1 MRHEL
6 YAIIDLFNGGTMKK
20 VFLFSLFLVLLISA
34 GCTAQTDEALATQQS
49 MAVQLTVQA
58 SDIEALKTQVARPTA
73 TCAVCEIPTC
83 PACPTATVAPTSTTP
98 TAIPATATP
107 LVRNGALSGSL
118 SYPSEGIPALRIV
131 AMNPLTGV
139 YYWQNTVAGQSSY
152 RFEDLEPASYYVLA
166 YSIANPSKT
175 FFGAYSQFVPCGLTA
190 DCTDHTLIAVEVKAG
205 EETKNIN
212 PSDWYADPVEWNWPI
227 DPTIKW
233 D

>member
-1 MRHEL
+1 
-6 YAIIDLFNGGTMKK
+6 MKK
-20 VFLFSLFLVLLISA
+20 VQLFGLLIILLISA
-34 GCTAQTDEALATQQS
+34 GCTAQDEEALATQQA
-49 MAVQLTVQA
+49 MAVKLTVQA
-58 SDIEALKTQVARPTA
+58 SDIDALKTQVARPTA
-73 TCAVCEIPTC
+73 TCEVCVIPTC

-107 LVRNGALSGSL
+107 QVRNGALSGSL
-118 SYPSEGIPALRIV
+118 SFPSEGIPALRIV

-139 YYWQNTVAGQSSY
+139 YYWQNTAAGQNFY
-152 RFEDLEPASYYVLA
+152 RFDDIAPASYYVLA
-166 YSIANPSKT
+166 YDIANPSKS

-190 DCTDHTLIAVEVKAG
+190 ACTDHTLIAVEVKAG

-212 PSDWYADPVEWNWPI
+212 PADWYADPAEWNWPI

>member
-1 MRHEL
+1 
-6 YAIIDLFNGGTMKK
+6 MKK
-20 VFLFSLFLVLLISA
+20 VLLFGLLIILLISS
-34 GCTAQTDEALATQQS
+34 GCTAQDEEALATQQA
-49 MAVQLTVQA
+49 MAVKLTVQA
-58 SDIEALKTQVARPTA
+58 SDIDALKTQVARPTA
-73 TCAVCEIPTC
+73 TCEVCVIPTC

-107 LVRNGALSGSL
+107 QVRNGALSGSL
-118 SYPSEGIPALRIV
+118 SFPSEGIPALRIV

-139 YYWQNTVAGQSSY
+139 YYWQNTAAGQNFY
-152 RFEDLEPASYYVLA
+152 RFDDIAPASYYVLA
-166 YSIANPSKT
+166 YDIANPSKS

-190 DCTDHTLIAVEVKAG
+190 ACTDHTLIAVEVKAG

-212 PSDWYADPVEWNWPI
+212 PADWYADPAEWNWPI

>member
-1 MRHEL
+1 
-6 YAIIDLFNGGTMKK
+6 MKK
-20 VFLFSLFLVLLISA
+20 VILFGLLMILLVSA
-34 GCTAQTDEALATQQS
+34 GCKAQTDEALATQQA
-49 MAVQLTVQA
+49 MAVKLTVQA

-83 PACPTATVAPTSTTP
+83 PACPTATVAPTPTTA
-98 TAIPATATP
+98 TAIAATATP
-107 LVRNGALSGSL
+107 QVRNGALSGSL
-118 SYPSEGIPALRIV
+118 SYSSSPIPALRIV

-139 YYWQNTVAGQSSY
+139 YNWQNTTAGQSSY
-152 RFEDLEPASYYVLA
+152 RFDNLEPASYYVLA

-190 DCTDHTLIAVEVKAG
+190 ACTDHTLIAVEVKAG

-212 PSDWYADPVEWNWPI
+212 PSDWYADPAEWNWPI
-227 DPTIKW
+227 DPTVKW

>member
-1 MRHEL
+1 
-6 YAIIDLFNGGTMKK
+6 
-20 VFLFSLFLVLLISA
+20 
-34 GCTAQTDEALATQQS
+34 
-49 MAVQLTVQA
+49 MAVKLTVQA
-58 SDIEALKTQVARPTA
+58 SDIDALKTQVARPTA
-73 TCAVCEIPTC
+73 TCEVCVIPTC

-107 LVRNGALSGSL
+107 QVRNGALSGSL
-118 SYPSEGIPALRIV
+118 SFPSEGIPALRIV

-139 YYWQNTVAGQSSY
+139 YYWQNTAAGQNFY
-152 RFEDLEPASYYVLA
+152 RFDDIAPASYYVLA
-166 YSIANPSKT
+166 YDIANPSKS

-190 DCTDHTLIAVEVKAG
+190 ACTDHTLIAVEVKAG

-212 PSDWYADPVEWNWPI
+212 PADWYADPAEWNWPI